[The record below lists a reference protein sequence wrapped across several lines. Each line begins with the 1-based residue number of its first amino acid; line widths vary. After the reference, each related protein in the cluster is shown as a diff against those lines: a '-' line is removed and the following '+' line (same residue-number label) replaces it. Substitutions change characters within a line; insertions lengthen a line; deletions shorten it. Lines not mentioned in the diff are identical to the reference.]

1 MAIYPETDPES
12 NSNNQED
19 YFSELSSNNE
29 WNYLETILMEYDKSK
44 KFQKNNSSKQINSKI
59 KKSKKKNKAKVKPK
73 DKGKENESS
82 IPSKQE
88 KYMAF
93 DDIFSHSNK
102 MKDIL
107 RKGKKRIDHDPFKET
122 PKSSSPQ
129 EVSDYSR
136 RTQYYIENIERQW
149 TTTTSPINKCQISI
163 SALKKCEEHIM
174 NMLKYFKKEGI

>member
-1 MAIYPETDPES
+1 LAIYPETDPES

-73 DKGKENESS
+73 DKCKENESS

-93 DDIFSHSNK
+93 DDIFSH
-102 MKDIL
+102 
-107 RKGKKRIDHDPFKET
+107 
-122 PKSSSPQ
+122 
-129 EVSDYSR
+129 
-136 RTQYYIENIERQW
+136 
-149 TTTTSPINKCQISI
+149 
-163 SALKKCEEHIM
+163 
-174 NMLKYFKKEGI
+174 